1 MAPYSIEE
9 LRNIVSPIARA
20 HGVASV
26 SLFGSYAKGL
36 ADAGSDVDLKIDKGA
51 LRSLFQLCGFRLA
64 IEDALK
70 LPVDLV
76 TSDSSDRSRKT
87 RWCSIET
94 RDRLILQKIVLYC
107 QRVADNLERYHHDFS
122 AFEQDYLFQDACCMC
137 VVQIGELVSQLS
149 DETKAQN
156 KAIPW
161 RIIKDTRN
169 FYVHAYGA
177 IDIPSVWDTLINDIP
192 ALKIACEAILT
203 QF

>member
-70 LPVDLV
+70 LPVELL
-76 TSDSSDRSRKT
+76 TRDSSDKSF
-87 RWCSIET
+87 
-94 RDRLILQKIVLYC
+94 LYLMQKVVVGLY
-107 QRVADNLERYHHDFS
+107 
-122 AFEQDYLFQDACCMC
+122 
-137 VVQIGELVSQLS
+137 
-149 DETKAQN
+149 
-156 KAIPW
+156 
-161 RIIKDTRN
+161 RN
-169 FYVHAYGA
+169 A
-177 IDIPSVWDTLINDIP
+177 
-192 ALKIACEAILT
+192 
-203 QF
+203 